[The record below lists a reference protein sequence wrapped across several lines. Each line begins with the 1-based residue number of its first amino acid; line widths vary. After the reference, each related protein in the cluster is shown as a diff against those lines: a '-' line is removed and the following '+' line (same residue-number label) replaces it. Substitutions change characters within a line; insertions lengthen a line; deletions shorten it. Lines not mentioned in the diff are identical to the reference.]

1 MARHDLQVGPCRP
14 NERPRLRELLNDV
27 FITERGARGDLFDFA
42 PLLYSEANLENLRV
56 VRMRGRIVGHAGILP
71 RPIRWRSQVLR
82 AGLIGGV
89 CAREDLRGTGIGT
102 LAMESVAE
110 RMSELD
116 LDFGVLW
123 TGSGGFYERLGWRH
137 AGGITVMRIAEAA
150 EAGEVRHEIMPL
162 AGSPFE
168 PEDLHELH
176 EAAARTE
183 AIRTPEETR
192 VMLSTGARGALL
204 ALEGGRLVGYAAHD
218 GGTIRE
224 IEGDAEPCVSL
235 LTHAAGLG
243 RRLCVFPLN
252 DPRIPEIEAALP
264 VDVERRPLGMIL
276 VANRDGLVGKIADE
290 TGRSAEELGLGSD
303 LDDDALLM
311 RIFGDENREPSDDPL
326 PLDVHVG
333 YLDHV

>member
-1 MARHDLQVGPCRP
+1 MARLNLQVGPCRRRELP
-14 NERPRLRELLNDV
+14 TLREMLNDV

-102 LAMESVAE
+102 LAMENVAE
-110 RMSELD
+110 RMAELD

-137 AGGITVMRIAEAA
+137 AGGIAVMRIAEAA
-150 EAGEVRHEIMPL
+150 EAGEVRHEIMPF

-176 EAAARTE
+176 EGAARTE
-183 AIRTPEETR
+183 VIRTPEETR
-192 VMLSTGARGALL
+192 IALTSAGRGALL
-204 ALEGGRLVGYAAHD
+204 ALEGGRLNGYAAHTQGD
-218 GGTIRE
+218 VRE
-224 IEGDAEPCVSL
+224 IEGDSEACVSL

-243 RRLCVFPLN
+243 HRLCVFPLN
-252 DPRIPEIEAALP
+252 DPRIPEVAAALP
-264 VDVERRPLGMIL
+264 VDVERRPLGMVLI
-276 VANRDGLVGKIADE
+276 VDREGLVGKIEAE
-290 TGRSAEELGLGSD
+290 TGHSAQELGIGED
-303 LDDDALLM
+303 LDDEALLA
-311 RIFGDENREPSDDPL
+311 RVFGDESREPTDDPL
-326 PLDVHVG
+326 PLDVHIG